1 MKTKVVIFF
10 PWITGHLK
18 PSRYLYCKMLFS
30 TKMPIFFHRSS
41 SFHKWG
47 LISEAWR
54 LTPLD
59 HQNMPK
65 PILHYSN
72 FVKKIWPW
80 EEIYCIRSKNFFYK
94 KVFYRPIRNLIPD
107 AQVQNPK
114 FAFYHPTLPLLGILS
129 FSGNPPVNASQ
140 PNILWRSF
148 EKSVSAILQAAYS
161 FDVLWRQLK
170 SMEPIFILLWK
181 LPSVGIRNTNRAVPI
196 ICSATCKPPSIKDL
210 SKSDE
215 INSYK
220 KLWFMTIDNLTRIK
234 HYWDLKQKSM

>member
-1 MKTKVVIFF
+1 MFFGLRRGYFASNQKISLTK
-10 PWITGHLK
+10 K
-18 PSRYLYCKMLFS
+18 FS
-30 TKMPIFFHRSS
+30 I
-41 SFHKWG
+41 G
-47 LISEAWR
+47 L
-54 LTPLD
+54 
-59 HQNMPK
+59 
-65 PILHYSN
+65 
-72 FVKKIWPW
+72 
-80 EEIYCIRSKNFFYK
+80 
-94 KVFYRPIRNLIPD
+94 RNLIPD

-210 SKSDE
+210 NE
-215 INSYK
+215 IN
-220 KLWFMTIDNLTRIK
+220 I
-234 HYWDLKQKSM
+234 